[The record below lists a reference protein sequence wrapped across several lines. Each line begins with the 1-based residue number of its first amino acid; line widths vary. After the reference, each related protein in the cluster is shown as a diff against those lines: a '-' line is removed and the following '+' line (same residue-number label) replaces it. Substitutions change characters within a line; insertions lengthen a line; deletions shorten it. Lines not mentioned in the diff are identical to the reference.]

1 MVKLQDFL
9 TGHIPIGLIHLF
21 GKAGAG
27 KTTMALAAATACT
40 SRGERVAWI
49 DTTGGFS
56 KRRFNTL
63 SEQLNSRSDLMASMV
78 YAKARNGY
86 RFDNV
91 ISQVMEKAI
100 EWRLRLLVID
110 TIHGAIEDGI
120 RDVDQ
125 ETMHRA
131 WMLIG
136 DVMSRL
142 FMLTTIHPVSI
153 ILTNTMGFK
162 PSSGEERPT
171 GENIISHFDTHY
183 VLLDKPDLAPGTR
196 TAIQYTA
203 TDDAKS
209 FRIVDRGI
217 EVID

>member
-1 MVKLQDFL
+1 MVVKLQDFL
-9 TGHIPIGLIHLF
+9 NGHIPIGLIHLF

-40 SRGERVAWI
+40 SRGEQVAWI

-56 KRRFNTL
+56 KRRFMAL
-63 SEQLNSRSDLMASMV
+63 GRSDSMASLV

-86 RFDNV
+86 RFDTV
-91 ISQVMEKAI
+91 ISKVMEKAI

-120 RDVDQ
+120 RDVDHD
-125 ETMHRA
+125 TMHRA
-131 WMLIG
+131 WMLVV

-162 PSSGEERPT
+162 PSSGGARPT
-171 GENIISHFDTHY
+171 GENIIGHFETRD

-196 TAIQYTA
+196 TAIQYLA
-203 TDDAKS
+203 TDDKKS